1 MPTILHRLAH
11 YSTTDPDRTAFILE
25 KMGCQPISLSYAQ
38 LHSRSNAVAA
48 WLRQQVAAGDRV
60 VLAFPNGLDFVV
72 SFFGCLAAGVLAV
85 PVPLAVK
92 GKLHHRLN
100 SIIHDS
106 NPKLI
111 LTPRISVSGF
121 AEQNVAIQAFE
132 DIDLDGNSFDAIS
145 LSANPGDLAYLQ
157 YTSGSTRDPKGVMV
171 SHGNIMACCDMQKL
185 AFTIGHDTRMAS
197 WLPNYHD
204 FALVGYVLTPIYVST
219 LAVLIDQDEFLL
231 NPLCWLQIISKYKI
245 GNSGAPN
252 FAYDYCIKRIKD
264 EEKSQ
269 LDLSSWRMA
278 VNGAEPIRVKTLTR
292 FTKAFSGC
300 GFKLTQFAPAYGMAE
315 STLLLACKAPDK
327 PIAIQMADKQ
337 ALEQHRHQPTAPE
350 SKDGVALIGYDFGWG
365 ETEIRIVDPT
375 SLHSVAAGIV
385 GEIWARGGAVCQGY
399 WNHPEETSQ
408 TFHAVLPGDP
418 KGHRYLR
425 TGDLGFIYDG
435 KLYITGRLKDL
446 IIIRGR
452 NLYPQD
458 IEHSIELALPDI
470 KRPCAAFA
478 LDVDGEERLGIA
490 IELRGVLYKNF
501 QQIAIDPY
509 AFCRT
514 LDALVRQMRDAVFRA
529 HDVNPYAIAFIRPG
543 KFPMTS
549 SGKIQ
554 RGRCRNLI
562 TAQTQA
568 PHEPAFY
575 VWWQQQGTFAP
586 EHEQTADGPQPSS
599 SVLALIQKVLLDYM
613 NMAGLATAAHVDPDT
628 PFGALGLD
636 SLGVVTLGME
646 IERQS
651 NFCLDMDLIY
661 AHDTARKLAKCLEDR
676 SRVASEQVIPRLP
689 DRLLSLNARVEKIRQ
704 DGLYCFQPTIDSRKG
719 AWVTVDGK
727 DSLVMASYS
736 YLGLIG
742 DQSVEQA
749 AKDAVDQ
756 FSTGTHGVRMLSGT
770 LRLHRQLEEAIARFK
785 GVEAAIVFS
794 SGYITNLS
802 VISTL
807 VGPGDTVIGD
817 NLNHASI
824 VDGCRFSGARFMPFH
839 HNDLADL
846 ERCLKAAEGLR
857 LVIVDGVFSMEGDI
871 APLPEIVRLCRT
883 YGASLMVDEA
893 HSVGVIGATG
903 HGIVEHFGLNP
914 DCIDIHMGTLSKT
927 IPSVGGYIAGS
938 HSLIDALSHNAR
950 SFIFSAALPPA
961 QVGAALGAL
970 RVIEAQPERV
980 RDLQAKAEYFRK
992 GLQALQF
999 DTFKSETAIVPIRC
1013 ADESQAYRMTKS
1025 CQEKGLFV
1033 LPVVYPA
1040 VPKDAPRLR
1049 TTVTSAHTYED
1060 IDFALRVFAEA
1071 GRACG
1076 VI

>member
-85 PVPLAVK
+85 PVPLAAK
-92 GKLHHRLN
+92 GKVHHRLN

-121 AEQNVAIQAFE
+121 AEQNVAVQAFE
-132 DIDLDGNSFDAIS
+132 DIDLDGNSSDVIP
-145 LSANPGDLAYLQ
+145 LSANPDDIAYLQ

-171 SHGNIMACCDMQKL
+171 SHGNIMACCEMIKISS
-185 AFTIGHDTRMAS
+185 ATKNDTRMAS

-204 FALVGYVLTPIYVST
+204 FSLVAYTLTPVYVST
-219 LAVLIDQDEFLL
+219 LAVLIEQDEFLQ
-231 NPLCWLQIISKYKI
+231 NPLFWLQVISKYKI
-245 GNSGAPN
+245 EHSGAPN
-252 FAYDYCIKRIKD
+252 FAYDYCVKRIKD
-264 EEKSQ
+264 EEKSK
-269 LDLSSWRMA
+269 LDLSSWRIA
-278 VNGAEPIRVKTLTR
+278 VNGAEPVLAKTLTR
-292 FTKAFSGC
+292 FTKAFSSC
-300 GFKLTQFAPAYGMAE
+300 GFKFPQFVPAYGLAE
-315 STLLLACKAPDK
+315 STLLVAGKAHDK
-327 PIAIQMADKQ
+327 SIVIQIADKQ
-337 ALEQHRHQPTAPE
+337 ALEQHRYQAAASE
-350 SKDGVALIGYDFGWG
+350 SKDGVALVGYDLGWG
-365 ETEIRIVDPT
+365 DTEIRIVDPT
-375 SLHSVAAGIV
+375 TLHSVDEGFV
-385 GEIWARGGAVCQGY
+385 GEVWVRGSAVCQGY
-399 WNHPEETSQ
+399 WDRPDESSQ
-408 TFHAVLPGDP
+408 TFHAVLSGDT
-418 KGHRYLR
+418 KSHRYLR

-458 IEHSIELALPDI
+458 IEHSIELAVPDI
-470 KRPCAAFA
+470 KKPCAAFS

-490 IELRGVLYKNF
+490 IELRSGLYEKF
-501 QQIAIDPY
+501 HQIAIDPY

-514 LDALVRQMRDAVFRA
+514 LDSLVRQIRDAVFRA

-543 KFPMTS
+543 KFPVTS
-549 SGKIQ
+549 SGKVQ

-562 TAQTQA
+562 TAHTQA

-575 VWWQQQGTFAP
+575 VWWQQQETFAP

-613 NMAGLATAAHVDPDT
+613 NMAGLATATHVDPDT

-636 SLGVVTLGME
+636 SLGVVALGME

-651 NFCLDMDLIY
+651 NFRLDMDLIY

-676 SRVASEQVIPRLP
+676 SRIASEQEVPRLP
-689 DRLLSLNARVEKIRQ
+689 DRLLGLNARVEKVRQ
-704 DGLYCFQPTIDSRKG
+704 AGLYCFQPTIDSRRG

-736 YLGLIG
+736 YLGLMG
-742 DQSVEQA
+742 DPRVEQA

-756 FSTGTHGVRMLSGT
+756 FSTGTHGARMLAGT
-770 LRLHRQLEEAIARFK
+770 LRLHRQLEAAIARFK
-785 GVEAAIVFS
+785 GMEAALVFT

-802 VISTL
+802 AIATL

-903 HGIVEHFGLNP
+903 HGIVEHFGLQP

-927 IPSVGGYIAGS
+927 IPSSGGYIAGS
-938 HSLIDALSHNAR
+938 HALIDALSHNAR
-950 SFIFSAALPPA
+950 GSIFSGAMAPA
-961 QVGAALGAL
+961 QAGAALGAL